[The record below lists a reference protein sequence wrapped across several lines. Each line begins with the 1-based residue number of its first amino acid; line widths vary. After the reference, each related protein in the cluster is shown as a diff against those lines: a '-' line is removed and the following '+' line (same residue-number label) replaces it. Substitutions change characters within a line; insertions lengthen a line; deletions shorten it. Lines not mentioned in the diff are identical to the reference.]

1 MNWGSP
7 DVRAWLLLIIP
18 IGLLF
23 GWLQRKRLRQVAS
36 LIDAGLWSAMSP
48 QWLPRRAF
56 GRLYLVLAA
65 FLLFGIALARPQWG
79 FTWREV
85 RRTGLDIIVVVDT
98 SRSMLATD
106 LKPNRLQQA
115 KWGMRDM
122 LSQLHG
128 DRVGLVVYSGVS
140 YLQCPLTSDY
150 SALMMYIDDLNV
162 GLVPRGGTAIAD
174 ALQTAIKSFDPKSDA
189 DKLIVLITDGED
201 TVDDP
206 LKRLPELKEND
217 IKVYAIGV
225 GSPDGELIPVVDETG
240 RENFLRDRAGNIVKS
255 SLNEDVLKRLALGT
269 GGAYLRAAPG
279 QFGFER
285 LVQDEWSKLQPST
298 GETQRLRMF
307 EDRAGWF
314 IGAGLLLL
322 AIEAARS
329 ERRRGKTAS

>member
-7 DVRAWLLLIIP
+7 EVRLWLLFLIP
-18 IGLLF
+18 ISF
-23 GWLQRKRLRQVAS
+23 VFVWLQKTRLWKVSQ
-36 LIDAGLWSAMSP
+36 LIDAGLWSVMSP
-48 QWLPRRAF
+48 DWMPRRAF
-56 GRLYLVLAA
+56 GRLYLCLAA

-85 RRTGLDIIVVVDT
+85 KRTGLDIIVVVDA

-106 LKPNRLQQA
+106 LKPNRLEQA
-115 KWGMRDM
+115 KWGIRDM
-122 LSQLHG
+122 LAQLRG
-128 DRVGLVVYSGVS
+128 DRVGLVLFSGVS

-150 SALMMYIDDLNV
+150 SALMMYVDDLNV

-174 ALQTAIKSFDPKSDA
+174 ALKTAISSFDPKSVA
-189 DKLIVLITDGED
+189 DKLVVLITDGED

-206 LKRLPELKEND
+206 LKLLPELKENG

-225 GSPDGELIPVVDETG
+225 GSPEGELIPVTDESG
-240 RENFLRDRAGNIVKS
+240 RENFLRDRGGNVVKS
-255 SLNEDVLKRLALGT
+255 SLNEDVLKRLALAT

-285 LVQDEWSKLQPST
+285 LVQEEWSKLQPAT
-298 GETQRLRMF
+298 GETQRLKMY

-322 AIEAARS
+322 AIEAVRA
-329 ERRRGKTAS
+329 ENRRKKTST